1 MSDALNYRD
10 AGVDIDA
17 ATSAMRNVKET
28 VRSTF
33 TPQVLA
39 DIGSF
44 GAMYRFDQGDMAEPV
59 LVSSMDGV
67 GTKLKLAFMTGR
79 HTTVGIDIVSHC
91 VDDILV
97 QGAKP
102 LFFLDYLACG
112 KLEPG
117 IVEDVIGGVA
127 EGCKR
132 AGCALIGGET
142 AEMPGFYKEGEYD
155 LAGSIVGVVD
165 RPKLID
171 GSAVEPGDALVAIS
185 STGLH
190 TNGYSLVRKLVFER
204 LGMSV
209 NDMVPGCG
217 RTVADELLEPHKSYA
232 NSVWAVLERYT
243 VHGMAHITGGGITD
257 NLPRSLGKCRGAR
270 VRLDSWTMP
279 PVFQFIQKEGNV
291 ARDEMF
297 RTFNMGVGFIL
308 IVPPGEADDIVETL
322 ETAGDRAWI
331 IGETDNDTKGI
342 VYE

>member
-1 MSDALNYRD
+1 MSDTLSYRSS
-10 AGVDIDA
+10 GVDIDA
-17 ATSAMRNVKET
+17 ASTAMRNVKSV
-28 VRSTF
+28 VRDTF
-33 TPQVLA
+33 TPEVLA

-44 GAMYRFDQGDMAEPV
+44 GAMYRFDRHEMAEPV
-59 LVSSMDGV
+59 LVSSVDGV

-97 QGAKP
+97 KGAKP
-102 LFFLDYLACG
+102 LFFMDYLACG

-117 IVEDVIGGVA
+117 VVENVIRGIA

-142 AEMPGFYKEGEYD
+142 AEMPGFYQEGEYD

-165 RPKLID
+165 RSKLID
-171 GSAVEPGDALVAIS
+171 GSAVEPRDALVAIAS
-185 STGLH
+185 SGLH

-204 LGMSV
+204 MNMGV
-209 NDMVPGCG
+209 DDIIPGCG

-232 NSVWAVLERYT
+232 KSVWTVLDKYT

-257 NLPRSLGKCRGAR
+257 NLPRSLGPCRGAR
-270 VRLDSWTMP
+270 IRLDSWQIP
-279 PVFQFIQKEGNV
+279 PVFEFISNAGNV
-291 ARDEMF
+291 AEPEMF

-308 IVPPGEADDIVETL
+308 IVPEEQAQDVAQTVNEAGE
-322 ETAGDRAWI
+322 RAWI
-331 IGETDNDTKGI
+331 IGEVSNDIEGI